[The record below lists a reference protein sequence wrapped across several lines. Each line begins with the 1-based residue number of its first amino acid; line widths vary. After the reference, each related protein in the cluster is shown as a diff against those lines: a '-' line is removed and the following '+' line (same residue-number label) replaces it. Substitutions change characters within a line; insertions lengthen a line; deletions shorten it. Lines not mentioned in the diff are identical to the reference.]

1 LADRTVEI
9 TAAEQNREK
18 RMKRNEDSLRD
29 LWDNIKHKHLHYRGL
44 RRREKGP
51 EKIFEE
57 MVAENFPNVGNGE
70 GSGTPLQYSC
80 LENPKDGGAWLAAVY
95 GVAQSRTRL
104 KRLSSNLGK
113 EIVNQV
119 LEVQSPRQDKLR
131 KNTLRHILIKL
142 TKIKDKNKVSKATR
156 EKQQITYKGTPI
168 RLSADFSTET
178 LKARK
183 EWHDIFKVIKGKNLQ
198 PRILYSAKIL
208 FRFDRKI
215 KIFTDKQKLGEF
227 STTKPVSQQMLKEPL

>member
-1 LADRTVEI
+1 
-9 TAAEQNREK
+9 
-18 RMKRNEDSLRD
+18 MKRNEDSLRD

-57 MVAENFPNVGNGE
+57 MVAENFPNMGNGE

-119 LEVQSPRQDKLR
+119 QEAERSKRGK
-131 KNTLRHILIKL
+131 KNNEEH
-142 TKIKDKNKVSKATR
+142 TKI
-156 EKQQITYKGTPI
+156 
-168 RLSADFSTET
+168 
-178 LKARK
+178 
-183 EWHDIFKVIKGKNLQ
+183 
-198 PRILYSAKIL
+198 
-208 FRFDRKI
+208 
-215 KIFTDKQKLGEF
+215 
-227 STTKPVSQQMLKEPL
+227 